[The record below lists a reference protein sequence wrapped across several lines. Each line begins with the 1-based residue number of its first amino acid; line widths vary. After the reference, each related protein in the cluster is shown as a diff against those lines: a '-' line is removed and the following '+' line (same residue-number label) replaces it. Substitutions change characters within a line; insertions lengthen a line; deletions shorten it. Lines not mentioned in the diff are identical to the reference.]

1 MITFK
6 KINLN
11 PSYYLFNDIEDID
24 LNLLRINKNY
34 IKNTDVVIHEIKH
47 VMTQNNS
54 NQNIDNEVRLCVIFS
69 DVDAY
74 IIAEKKI

>member
-24 LNLLRINKNY
+24 PNFLRINKNY
-34 IKNTDVVIHEIKH
+34 IKNTDVVIHEIKYI
-47 VMTQNNS
+47 MTQNNS

>member
-24 LNLLRINKNY
+24 PNLLRINKNY
-34 IKNTDVVIHEIKH
+34 IKNTDVVIHEIKYI
-47 VMTQNNS
+47 MTQNNS